1 MTIIIMTFII
11 HDVAAHAHHDSPV
24 HAAVS
29 AQAAQRG
36 TLFTTVLRSS
46 TSPASFPF
54 IFRVSWTL
62 RDGSKWEH

>member
-24 HAAVS
+24 PAAVS

-36 TLFTTVLRSS
+36 TLFTTVLR
-46 TSPASFPF
+46 
-54 IFRVSWTL
+54 
-62 RDGSKWEH
+62 WECRRSA